1 MKRQSIF
8 TILLLPQVLLT
19 GICTGCGNAEKT
31 AESPEAVAQEAA
43 AVTEEAAVE
52 EAAAPEA
59 IPASEI
65 IASQKAATPLE
76 DMEDIVGIFEGLEDN
91 HTAIFSFDGAETVF
105 HFEDPAVQSVLYE
118 AALGSP
124 YTLSWHFDE
133 ELGLNII
140 FKISE

>member
-8 TILLLPQVLLT
+8 VILLLLQILLIS
-19 GICTGCGNAEKT
+19 ICTGCGSAQPA
-31 AESPEAVAQEAA
+31 AESPAVAAEETA

-52 EAAAPEA
+52 EAAADVEIPEA
-59 IPASEI
+59 EI
-65 IASQKAATPLE
+65 IATQKAATLLE
-76 DMEDIVGIFEGLEDN
+76 DIEDVVGIFEGLEDN

-105 HFEDPAVQSVLYE
+105 YFEDPAVQSVLYE

-124 YTLSWHFDE
+124 YTLSWHFE
-133 ELGLNII
+133 ESLGLNVI